1 MATYN
6 STDDIRNA
14 AVENIDTGRL
24 FIAGEVILPLFD
36 IVHLDVD
43 SFYDR
48 LADLLVDDRRLC
60 DIDYDLVG
68 TAGGDNVV
76 LLVSGDVTDVLA
88 ERTLR
93 VV

>member
-1 MATYN
+1 MARYN
-6 STDDIRNA
+6 STDEIRDA
-14 AVENIDTGRL
+14 AVHSPDGDRLWITGQ
-24 FIAGEVILPLFD
+24 VIVPLID

-60 DIDYDLVG
+60 DINFDLIG
-68 TAGGDNVV
+68 ADGEYVV

-88 ERTLR
+88 EREPHIA
-93 VV
+93 